1 MGKLRWRDRGAAARA
16 DDCGIRTESCL
27 KRADPSNF
35 DHSGGLAKFA
45 SWMQSLLNFES
56 TPDPDLHTI
65 TIAPCR
71 RTSSTER
78 RCSIVDYLWP
88 YKLCHVGLLHHGR
101 PSREGL

>member
-1 MGKLRWRDRGAAARA
+1 MGTSPRITDGEIARRDLAAARA
-16 DDCGIRTESCL
+16 DVASAQSCL
-27 KRADPSNF
+27 KRADPSIS
-35 DHSGGLAKFA
+35 DHSGGLSKFA

-78 RCSIVDYLWP
+78 
-88 YKLCHVGLLHHGR
+88 
-101 PSREGL
+101 